1 MFRILRRLGHEIVVW
16 DEEALVHYPPDTY
29 FGRCLSPIAI
39 RYVSHLLAW
48 GEDNVDL
55 FREYPFYPGIPIHPT
70 GNPRG
75 DLLRPEMS
83 VYFNEEAKKY
93 RDSYGDFI
101 LVNTN
106 FGNVNAFVPVL
117 DLFRTDGKSVVE
129 PEFGR
134 GATGMSRAFAEG
146 LRDHR
151 MATFEHFKALIPKLA
166 TCFPSQ
172 TIVVRPHP
180 TENPEVYHRLA
191 ECHANVQV
199 ANDGNVIPWLMAS
212 NALIHNG
219 CTTGVEAYVMG
230 IPALAYQASTDP
242 LHDNQLS
249 NALSHQCFNFEALR
263 QAVEKFLGG
272 ELGPANGEDWRQ
284 LLDRFMTA
292 REGPIACERIVN
304 VLEKVFGGKP
314 DLPRPRISD
323 RLAGW
328 YQATVRRWRK
338 KFQSRLPGSRDKP
351 EFERHRFP
359 GLTLA
364 DLRQR
369 IERFQRI
376 LKQSPQLTL
385 EQLDAHI
392 FRIHAR

>member
-1 MFRILRRLGHEIVVW
+1 MRAYFE
-16 DEEALVHYPPDTY
+16 EEAET
-29 FGRCLSPIAI
+29 
-39 RYVSHLLAW
+39 
-48 GEDNVDL
+48 
-55 FREYPFYPGIPIHPT
+55 FRRE
-70 GNPRG
+70 
-75 DLLRPEMS
+75 
-83 VYFNEEAKKY
+83 
-93 RDSYGDFI
+93 YGDFI

-106 FGNVNAFVPVL
+106 FGNVNAFVPIL
-117 DLFRTDGKSVVE
+117 NLFKPNGNSGGG

-134 GATGMSRAFAEG
+134 GATGMSRSFAEG
-146 LRDHR
+146 LHEHR
-151 MATFEHFKALIPKLA
+151 TTTFEHFKDLIPKLA
-166 TCFPSQ
+166 ECFPSQ
-172 TIVVRPHP
+172 NIIIRPHP
-180 TENPEVYHRLA
+180 TENPEVYHRMA
-191 ECHANVQV
+191 ECHANVEV
-199 ANDGNVIPWLMAS
+199 ANSGNVIPWLMAS

-242 LHDNQLS
+242 LHDNHLP
-249 NALSHQCFNFEALR
+249 NALSHQCYDFETLR
-263 QAVEKFLGG
+263 QAVEKILGG
-272 ELGPANGEDWRQ
+272 ELGPANGEDRRQ
-284 LLDRFMTA
+284 LLDRFMSA
-292 REGPIACERIVN
+292 REGPFACERIVN
-304 VLEKVFGGKP
+304 VLEEVVAGKP
-314 DLPRPRISD
+314 VPAKPKFSG

-338 KFQSRLPGSRDKP
+338 AMQSRLPGSRDNP

-376 LKQSPQLTL
+376 LNHEHQLSL